1 MKQEA
6 YNILKSA
13 IEEHRE
19 VLLSGKQPC
28 LGLLRDYGGREHP
41 EVNLLADAV
50 EDNIPDRLLRSQP
63 VTQQIIDGLA
73 GDFASKRLYDSQ
85 AAKFVVS
92 SWADALGL
100 LTLEPSILTNSRPS
114 AEPDPESSTNE
125 PTQPVER
132 NWHYQNGTNTIGPLP
147 ESQLKTLC
155 MSGRLR
161 ADSLVWSE
169 GMSEW
174 DKASTYFVVPPL
186 IPTANDITKTDALG
200 SAAPPP
206 PLRTQ
211 ARPWTRFFAR
221 YIDIL
226 LFSIIF
232 GITLGIV
239 TPGLL
244 EVHGSIIGIL
254 LILAFVFAEPLMF
267 SIWGTTPGKWLLM
280 IQVRNLDGT
289 RMTYSKAL
297 ERAFNV
303 WIKGLGLGIPI
314 VTLFTELNS
323 YNTLKKT
330 GVTSWDK
337 DRFSVT
343 HGNIAGW
350 KIAVVVILILIF
362 IVLVETP

>member
-13 IEEHRE
+13 IGEHRE
-19 VLLSGKQPC
+19 LLLSGKQPC

-114 AEPDPESSTNE
+114 AEPDPESSANE
-125 PTQPVER
+125 PTQAVDR
-132 NWHYQNGTNTIGPLP
+132 SWHYQDGTNTIGPLP
-147 ESQLKTLC
+147 ESQLKALC
-155 MSGRLR
+155 MSGRLQI
-161 ADSLVWSE
+161 DSLVWSE

-186 IPTANDITKTDALG
+186 IPTANETTKTDELG
-200 SAAPPP
+200 TTGAT
-206 PLRTQ
+206 PLLQ
-211 ARPWTRFFAR
+211 QGRPWTRFFAR
-221 YIDIL
+221 CIDIILFGISVGIVLGIFAPSL
-226 LFSIIF
+226 LEINDAIF
-232 GITLGIV
+232 GILLTLG
-239 TPGLL
+239 
-244 EVHGSIIGIL
+244 
-254 LILAFVFAEPLMF
+254 FVFVEPLMF
-267 SIWGTTPGKWLLM
+267 ANWGTTPGKWLLM

-289 RMTYSKAL
+289 GMTYSKAL

-303 WIKGLGLGIPI
+303 WIKGLGAGIPI
-314 VTLFTELNS
+314 VTLFTELHS
-323 YNTLKKT
+323 FNTLKKQ

-343 HGNIAGW
+343 HGKIAVW
-350 KIAVVVILILIF
+350 KIAVVVIIILIV
-362 IVLVETP
+362 IVLAGNS

>member
-6 YNILKSA
+6 YDILKSA

-19 VLLSGKQPC
+19 LLLSGKQPC

-125 PTQPVER
+125 RTQPVER
-132 NWHYQNGTNTIGPLP
+132 SWHYQEGANTIGPLP
-147 ESQLKTLC
+147 ESQLKALC
-155 MSGRLR
+155 KSGRLH
-161 ADSLVWSE
+161 SNSQVWSE
-169 GMSEW
+169 GMDEW
-174 DKASTYFVVPPL
+174 AEASTYFVVPQL
-186 IPTANDITKTDALG
+186 IPTANETPKTDELVTAG
-200 SAAPPP
+200 VS
-206 PLRTQ
+206 PLLQ
-211 ARPWTRFFAR
+211 QGRPWPRFFAR
-221 YIDIL
+221 CIDIM
-226 LFSIIF
+226 LFAILIGII
-232 GITLGIV
+232 LGIFS
-239 TPGLL
+239 PGLL
-244 EVHGSIIGIL
+244 EINDTILGIL
-254 LILAFVFAEPLMF
+254 LTLAFVFAEPLMF
-267 SIWGTTPGKWLLM
+267 STWGTTPGKWLLT
-280 IQVRNLDGT
+280 IKVRNLDGT

-297 ERAFNV
+297 DRSLLV

-314 VTLFTELNS
+314 VTLFTQLYS
-323 YNTLKKT
+323 YNTLKKK
-330 GVTSWDK
+330 GVASWDK
-337 DRFSVT
+337 DRFYVT
-343 HGNIAGW
+343 HGKISEW
-350 KIAVVVILILIF
+350 KIAIVVIIILIM
-362 IVLVETP
+362 IVLAGNA